1 VEGGAIFLG
10 GVAPEGV
17 PASSWPRAV
26 RWWLRRPQGLAKKM
40 PRESRGGPSRGGLGE
55 QTAGRGYGERGR
67 AQIGASPVAVGEDGW
82 GKERVE
88 E

>member
-1 VEGGAIFLG
+1 
-10 GVAPEGV
+10 
-17 PASSWPRAV
+17 
-26 RWWLRRPQGLAKKM
+26 M

-55 QTAGRGYGERGR
+55 ETAGRGYGERGR